1 MEGSLRLIDF
11 GIAKAIP
18 NDTTNI
24 RRDHQ
29 TGTINFMSPESI
41 MFVDSH
47 DTKLL
52 KVIESSMY
60 VCSRNDLQR
69 CVEQLG
75 RASDVWSLGCILYQ
89 MLCGAPPF
97 AHITPIVRK
106 LQCIVN
112 PEYHISFE
120 PIKDQLGVESI
131 QGCLDRNPKN
141 RWSIPQLLRHDFL
154 RLDANRVWLTE
165 DIIIDI
171 LASGLADL
179 LGPSHEPSPNDL
191 RKIAQKQMARFSL
204 PLTRS
209 L

>member
-1 MEGSLRLIDF
+1 M
-11 GIAKAIP
+11 
-18 NDTTNI
+18 
-24 RRDHQ
+24 
-29 TGTINFMSPESI
+29 
-41 MFVDSH
+41 
-47 DTKLL
+47 
-52 KVIESSMY
+52 
-60 VCSRNDLQR
+60 
-69 CVEQLG
+69 
-75 RASDVWSLGCILYQ
+75 LY
-89 MLCGAPPF
+89 GAPPF

-112 PEYHISFE
+112 PECRVSFE

-154 RLDANRVWLTE
+154 RLGDSRVWLTE

-179 LGPSHEPSPNDL
+179 LGPSHEPSPGDL
-191 RKIAQKQMARFSL
+191 KKIAQKQMARFSL
-204 PLTRS
+204 LTIKS